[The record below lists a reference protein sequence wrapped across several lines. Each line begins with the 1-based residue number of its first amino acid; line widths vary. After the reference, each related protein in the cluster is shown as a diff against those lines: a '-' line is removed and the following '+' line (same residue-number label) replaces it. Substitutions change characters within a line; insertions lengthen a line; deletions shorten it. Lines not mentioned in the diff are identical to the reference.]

1 MELDELVTWIRS
13 NLADVQVVVASQD
26 NGAPEGSWGDVFVMH
41 DVPAGTET
49 GFPFATIVIQDQP
62 GFDDRSRLDRAGAFR
77 VNIQVGRGR
86 AAELLGVAVGAS
98 KFDEVDFA
106 EFDRLL
112 PHPVYAAQGY
122 VSVVNPGEATTELVL
137 QLLQEAHARSRAR
150 LRPSRRHRR
159 GDAGSPSGSR

>member
-1 MELDELVTWIRS
+1 MEPDELVTWIRS
-13 NLADVQVVVASQD
+13 NLADVQVVVASEE

-41 DVPAGTET
+41 DVPAGVAT
-49 GFPFATIVIQDQP
+49 GYPFATIIIQDQP

-77 VNIQVGRGR
+77 VNIQVGRRR
-86 AAELLGVAVGAS
+86 AEELLGVAVGAT

-122 VSVVNPGEATTELVL
+122 ISVVNPGEATAELVL
-137 QLLQEAHARSRAR
+137 QLLREAHARSRAR
-150 LRPSRRHRR
+150 LRPRPSTSS
-159 GDAGSPSGSR
+159 GDGGPPSGSP

>member
-1 MELDELVTWIRS
+1 MELDELVMWIRS
-13 NLADVQVVVASQD
+13 NLADVHVVVASEQ

-41 DVPAGTET
+41 DVPAAAQT
-49 GFPFATIVIQDQP
+49 GFPFATIVTQDQP

-86 AAELLGVAVGAS
+86 SEELLGVAVGAS

-106 EFDRLL
+106 EVDRLL

-122 VSVVNPGEATTELVL
+122 VSVVNPGKATTELVHE
-137 QLLQEAHARSRAR
+137 LLREAHARSRAR
-150 LRPSRRHRR
+150 LRPHSQRSS
-159 GDAGSPSGSR
+159 GDAGTPSGSH

>member
-1 MELDELVTWIRS
+1 MEPDELVTWIRS
-13 NLADVQVVVASQD
+13 NLADVQVVVASEE

-41 DVPAGTET
+41 DVPAGVAT
-49 GFPFATIVIQDQP
+49 GYPFATIIIQDQP

-77 VNIQVGRGR
+77 VNIQVGRRR
-86 AAELLGVAVGAS
+86 AEELLGIAVGAT

-122 VSVVNPGEATTELVL
+122 ISVVNPGEATAELVL
-137 QLLQEAHARSRAR
+137 QLLREAHARSRAR
-150 LRPSRRHRR
+150 LRPRPSTSS
-159 GDAGSPSGSR
+159 GDGGPPSGSP